1 MYKFING
8 IKPNPIAESNDII
21 GSGNEFDT
29 SVSKLLEN
37 INKNYHKS
45 FPSRENKDML
55 LSLVAGR
62 KFVKVVQDNSVW
74 GFIAKKDGEHKGLP
88 MKKGDVFKAASW
100 RAPAKHTRGN
110 IFDNNQDYFRWTGP
124 NYL

>member
-8 IKPNPIAESNDII
+8 IKPNPIVESEDII
-21 GSGNEFDT
+21 GSGNEFDSSVT
-29 SVSKLLEN
+29 SLLNN
-37 INKNYHKS
+37 INTDYNRS

-88 MKKGDVFKAASW
+88 MKKGDVFKPASW
-100 RAPAKHTRGN
+100 KAAAKHVRGS
-110 IFDNNQDYFRWTGP
+110 IFDTNTDWFRWTGP

>member
-1 MYKFING
+1 MSFEFING

-29 SVSKLLEN
+29 SVSKLLVN

-45 FPSRENKDML
+45 FPSNKDML

-100 RAPAKHTRGN
+100 RAPAKHVRGS
-110 IFDNNQDYFRWTGP
+110 IFDTNTNWFHWTGP

>member
-45 FPSRENKDML
+45 FPSREDKDML

>member
-8 IKPNPIAESNDII
+8 IKPIPIAESNDII

-45 FPSRENKDML
+45 FPLNKDMV

-74 GFIAKKDGEHKGLP
+74 GFIAKNDGEHKGLP
-88 MKKGDVFKAASW
+88 MKKGDVFKPASW
-100 RAPAKHTRGN
+100 RAAAKHVRGS
-110 IFDNNQDYFRWTGP
+110 IFDTNTNWFRWTGP

>member
-8 IKPNPIAESNDII
+8 IKPNPIVESEDII
-21 GSGNEFDT
+21 GSGNEFDSSVT
-29 SVSKLLEN
+29 SLLNN
-37 INKNYHKS
+37 INTDYNRS

-88 MKKGDVFKAASW
+88 MKKGDVFKPASW
-100 RAPAKHTRGN
+100 KAAAKHVRGS
-110 IFDNNQDYFRWTGP
+110 IFDTNTDWFRWTGP
-124 NYL
+124 SYL

>member
-8 IKPNPIAESNDII
+8 IQPNPIAESNDII

-37 INKNYHKS
+37 INKNYHKR
-45 FPSRENKDML
+45 FPSNKDML